1 MRSGPQYQLAKL
13 SVLLVLAFLG
23 NPICRF
29 SLLHAQA
36 APSTTAPAGNAYD
49 IASFRYELRRLA
61 GALQNKS
68 ASKAATADLRAS
80 LPPSWTVRTPEQTYR
95 ISTEPLRNLLLT
107 SSNEQAQEWIEQ
119 LDSQMAGSQVTTSF
133 NSDARP
139 ELDRILARKEFR
151 GARPPGPLDELRKR
165 ISEWLGKLFLWI
177 FGGIL
182 RHPLGGQILFWLLV
196 VGGVAVVALWSVRFL
211 VSHDRLNALQPSPAI
226 EATLSWQEWVRLAR
240 EAANRGDFREAVH
253 SAYWAGIAR
262 LEDLSVLPKDRTK
275 TPREYLQF
283 VSQADFVVPKSQ
295 RSLQEPLKALTSRL
309 ERIWYANRD
318 AKQEDFRESLLQLE
332 ALGCRLE

>member
-1 MRSGPQYQLAKL
+1 MKL
-13 SVLLVLAFLG
+13 LSLLVVVFLG
-23 NPICRF
+23 NPICQF

-61 GALQNKS
+61 GALQSKP

-95 ISTEPLRNLLLT
+95 IPTEPLRNLLLV
-107 SSNEQAQEWIEQ
+107 SSSQQAQEWIEQ
-119 LDSQMAGSQVTTSF
+119 LDSEMAGSQVTTAF
-133 NSDARP
+133 NSEARP

-151 GARPPGPLDELRKR
+151 GARPPGPMDELRKR
-165 ISEWLGKLFLWI
+165 ITEWLGKLFLWI

-196 VGGVAVVALWSVRFL
+196 VGGVTAVTLWVVRFL
-211 VSHDRLNALQPSPAI
+211 VSRDRLNALQPSPAI

-253 SAYWAGIAR
+253 AAYWAGIAR
-262 LEDLSVLPKDRTK
+262 LEDLSAVPKDRTK
-275 TPREYLQF
+275 TPREYLKF
-283 VSQADFVVPKSQ
+283 VSEPDFVVPNSQ
-295 RSLQEPLKALTSRL
+295 RSLQEPLKALTARL
-309 ERIWYANRD
+309 ERIWYANRG
-318 AKQEDFRESLLQLE
+318 AKLEDFHQSLLQLE